1 MDQQASAPPCVGS
14 PESVGSVDSQHC
26 FHALTRQE
34 VEACESCVSGS
45 RQCHLQVLPNHMLT
59 ETGEIDGFCFT
70 CIASDCA
77 NVIPMSKNCF
87 CMTAVYECHS
97 SKHANAN
104 ISIMS
109 NLAQTKQRLQS
120 VVDDLKLCENK
131 VSPLSFE
138 CMHDWTSTMN
148 IRDQRMWSE
157 GLPAKMGV
165 YHCFMRTNAQN
176 EREHKGFRG
185 RLWQLPASE

>member
-1 MDQQASAPPCVGS
+1 MDQQASAPPGEGS

-59 ETGEIDGFCFT
+59 ETGEINGFCFT
-70 CIASDCA
+70 CSASDCA

-87 CMTAVYECHS
+87 GMTAVYECHS
-97 SKHANAN
+97 SKHANAY